1 MPWKESTTMEQK
13 IDPMAIGFICEWRT
27 GKYSITELC
36 RAFGISQSDGV
47 STDRQTMKTYGIEGL
62 LEQSRAPQ

>member
-27 GKYSITELC
+27 GKVQYH
-36 RAFGISQSDGV
+36 GIMS
-47 STDRQTMKTYGIEGL
+47 GL
-62 LEQSRAPQ
+62 